1 MNEPTSTGEPQPC
14 PLDEQAVA
22 WALRVLEPEDE
33 EQMRAHI
40 PHCHSCQN
48 TIRETEAIMGG
59 LAASVEQVDPPP
71 RLRAGILAQ
80 AAETPQTPTER
91 GQATAPEP
99 APAAPAA
106 PPPPPSRSG
115 PPRRAQRRLGGRR
128 LVAAAAVA
136 LALVGLGGLAAY
148 TAQVQQQRDAQIA
161 QSQAL
166 ADLVVQLT
174 QGGSPHATLST
185 GEGRSVAAVLIGPA
199 ERTVVTAGLPAN
211 DRSDTVYVMW
221 GLGAG
226 PPTPLAAFDVTA
238 PGPRIHDLG
247 PATGEPQF
255 SSYAVSLE
263 PGRTMPPVPTTVVAS
278 GAVET

>member
-14 PLDEQAVA
+14 PQEEQAVA
-22 WALRVLEPEDE
+22 WALRALEPDE
-33 EQMRAHI
+33 EQQMRAHI
-40 PHCHSCQN
+40 PQCRSCQN
-48 TIRETEAIMGG
+48 TVRETEAVMGG

-80 AAETPQTPTER
+80 AAETPQIPAER
-91 GQATAPEP
+91 REATTPEP
-99 APAAPAA
+99 APAAAA
-106 PPPPPSRSG
+106 PPPGRSA
-115 PPRRAQRRLGGRR
+115 PRQPARRRLSGRR
-128 LVAAAAVA
+128 LLAAAAAA
-136 LALVGLGGLAAY
+136 LVLVGLGGLAAY

-174 QGGSPHATLST
+174 QAGAPHATLST

-211 DRSDTVYVMW
+211 NRSDTVYVMW

-226 PPTPLAAFDVTA
+226 PPTPLAAFDITA
-238 PGPRIHDLG
+238 PGPRLHDLG

-263 PGRTMPPVPTTVVAS
+263 PGRTMPAVPSTVVAS